1 MKQITNTLK
10 AADPKK
16 HSIVFKPTGDDAV
29 VICSSIYILNDAIPP
44 GADECKITISWPD
57 GGQDEDYNNISP

>member
-1 MKQITNTLK
+1 MKQYTNTLK

-16 HSIVFKPTGDDAV
+16 HSIVFKPAGDDAN
-29 VICSSIYILNDAIPP
+29 VIASSIYILNDVIPD

-57 GGQDEDYNNISP
+57 GGQDEEYNNL